1 MHKKKQSHKSRFMA
15 GGRKCAHLAGDGVVQ
30 VDVLLLADVTVS
42 QRLRLQAR
50 GKTFARC
57 LLRSQDRVS
66 SAITLGHAA
75 NGRFLSWLEIKVRV
89 CQVRNLETMHD

>member
-1 MHKKKQSHKSRFMA
+1 MA
-15 GGRKCAHLAGDGVVQ
+15 GGRNRAHLAGDGVVQ

-42 QRLRLQAR
+42 QRLRLQAC
-50 GKTFARC
+50 GEAFARC

-66 SAITLGHAA
+66 SAINLGHAA
-75 NGRFLSWLEIKVRV
+75 NRRFLSWLDIKVRV